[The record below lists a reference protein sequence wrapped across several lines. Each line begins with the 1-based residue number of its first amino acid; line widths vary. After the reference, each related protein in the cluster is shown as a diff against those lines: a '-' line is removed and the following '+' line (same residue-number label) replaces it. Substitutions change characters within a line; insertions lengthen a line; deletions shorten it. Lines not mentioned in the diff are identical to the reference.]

1 MRLALDALG
10 ADDDVGEAGVAP
22 ERGELRVVPAPP
34 LSVSLGAAAA
44 ALAAVRA
51 RFMRGAI
58 MFGVVKRNGFPQAL
72 NAHGKVEYESM
83 RRLTP
88 ELLGVRVFGELL
100 AHRADELLSEGVAV
114 VATALA
120 HDEEEQ

>member
-1 MRLALDALG
+1 MCDVMRNVR
-10 ADDDVGEAGVAP
+10 VGEK
-22 ERGELRVVPAPP
+22 ERIERP
-34 LSVSLGAAAA
+34 
-44 ALAAVRA
+44 
-51 RFMRGAI
+51 
-58 MFGVVKRNGFPQAL
+58 L